1 MKTFIFAAA
10 LVLGTAAIA
19 QGTTQPAPQ
28 PTEQPSGETVDD
40 PSQSTGPEGQTQQ
53 GTDHDGDAMATPGTN
68 QAPMAPMSPPPMA
81 PAMAP
86 PPPMATAPG
95 MMSNMPAPMAAPAG
109 YPACSR
115 TVTDRCTQTYE
126 RGRARRR

>member
-10 LVLGTAAIA
+10 LMLGTAAIA
-19 QGTTQPAPQ
+19 QDAMQPTPAP
-28 PTEQPSGETVDD
+28 TAQPSGETVDD
-40 PSQSTGPEGQTQQ
+40 PSQSTGPEGETQQ
-53 GTDHDGDAMATPGTN
+53 GTDPNGAAVAPPGTN
-68 QAPMAPMSPPPMA
+68 QAPMVPPMQPTMA
-81 PAMAP
+81 PA
-86 PPPMATAPG
+86 PMANTPG
-95 MMSNMPAPMAAPAG
+95 TMSNMSAPMAAPAS

>member
-19 QGTTQPAPQ
+19 QDAMQPAPQ

-40 PSQSTGPEGQTQQ
+40 PSQSTGPQGETQQ
-53 GTDHDGDAMATPGTN
+53 GTDPNGMATPPAGTN
-68 QAPMAPMSPPPMA
+68 QAPMAPAPMA
-81 PAMAP
+81 PAPMTPA
-86 PPPMATAPG
+86 PMAETPG
-95 MMSNMPAPMAAPAG
+95 AMSNMPAPMAAPAS

-126 RGRARRR
+126 RGTRRRR